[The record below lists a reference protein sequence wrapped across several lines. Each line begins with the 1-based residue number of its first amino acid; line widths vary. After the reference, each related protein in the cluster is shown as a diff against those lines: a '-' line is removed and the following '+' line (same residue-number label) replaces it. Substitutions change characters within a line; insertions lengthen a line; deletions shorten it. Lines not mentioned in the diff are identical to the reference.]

1 MEKNEARALAQ
12 ANNMAA
18 GEQRTLNDGSVVTVN
33 PCADPN
39 YKGCV
44 YVTLKEPSG
53 AKVTWIV
60 RDGYI
65 IAEK

>member
-1 MEKNEARALAQ
+1 MNRDRALAQ
-12 ANNMAA
+12 ARNMRE
-18 GEQRTLNDGSVVTVN
+18 GEQKVYDDGTVITVN
-33 PCADPN
+33 PCSDPA
-39 YKGCV
+39 YQGCV
-44 YVTLKEPSG
+44 YVTLKEPTG